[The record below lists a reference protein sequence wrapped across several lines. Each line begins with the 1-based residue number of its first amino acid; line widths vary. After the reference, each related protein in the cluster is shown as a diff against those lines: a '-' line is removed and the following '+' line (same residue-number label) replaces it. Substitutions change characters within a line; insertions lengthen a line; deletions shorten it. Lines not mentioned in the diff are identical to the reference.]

1 MADKVLTISVAA
13 YNADRY
19 IDVCLSSFLACRN
32 LDKLDVI
39 VVDDGSTDDTAKL
52 TNAFVSKAPDSIRL
66 ISKEN
71 GGHGSTIN
79 TSIANAKGKYY
90 KVVDADDWVDPA
102 ALDRLVDYL
111 STHDVDVAINPYVE
125 EHESNG
131 STNPK
136 PVGIDVILPN
146 FNSPKAQ
153 ILQFEALAGALQLF
167 MHTLTFMTKI
177 VQAMPQID
185 EHCFYVDVE
194 YVVYPI
200 EYLSTAVVFD
210 DAVYHYRLGTADQ
223 SVNKQNLE
231 ARIGQHEHVLFV
243 LSAYLENHVLSEEI
257 SATKKKLAV
266 RRVAQ
271 MANTNYM
278 IYLRMESEAEAS
290 KILQFDSKL
299 QTYPD
304 VYSACTNPVY
314 YGKKRLINYL
324 LPRLRKR
331 EFGNL
336 RSVRRLLRAWDALKN
351 NQ

>member
-1 MADKVLTISVAA
+1 MDNKILTISVAA
-13 YNADRY
+13 YNADKY
-19 IDVCLSSFLACRN
+19 LDTCLSSFLACTN

-39 VVDDGSTDDTAKL
+39 VVDDGSTDNTAKL
-52 TNAFVSKAPDSIRL
+52 TNEFVSKAPDSIRL

-79 TSIANAKGKYY
+79 TSIANARGRYY

-102 ALDRLVDYL
+102 ALDKLVDYL
-111 STHDVDVAINPYVE
+111 STHDLDVAINPYVE
-125 EHESNG
+125 EHESDG
-131 STNPK
+131 SKNSI
-136 PVGIDVILPN
+136 GIDAILPDYDC
-146 FNSPKAQ
+146 PRAQ
-153 ILQFEALAGALQLF
+153 VLQFDALASALQLF
-167 MHTLTFMTKI
+167 MHTLTFKTGI
-177 VQAMPQID
+177 VQAMPRID

-257 SATKKKLAV
+257 SAAKKKLAV

-290 KILQFDSKL
+290 KILQFDSRL

-314 YGKKRLINYL
+314 YEKKRLINYL

-331 EFGNL
+331 DFGNL
-336 RSVRRLLRAWDALKN
+336 RAVRRLLRAWDALKN